1 MSYSVADQKFFN
13 AFNLIPQMGPIRFA
27 KIRSYFPSMENAW
40 QANLQDFQ
48 EAGIEFAIA
57 EKIISQRRDISPNK
71 EMEKL
76 EKEGIK
82 IITVNDDELYPN
94 LLKEIPSAPA
104 ILYYKGQLQKDEI
117 AIGIVGSRKV
127 STYGMQVA
135 TKLSR
140 DLAQNN
146 ISVISGMALGVDG
159 VAHRECLKLG
169 KRTIAV
175 LGSGIDEKSIYP
187 ASNRQIAKDII
198 TNGAIISEYPIGTP
212 PLKQH
217 FPARNRIISGLSL
230 GVLVIEAAQS
240 SGALITAKFALEQN
254 REVFAIPGSIF
265 SATSAGTNNLIRLGA
280 KLVTKVED
288 ITEELN
294 LNSLQ
299 NFQQAKKIIPDNDEE
314 ALILK
319 NLSPDHPIHIDQL
332 AKITKMNV
340 TALSGI
346 LTLMEIKGKVKNIG
360 GMRYV
365 VAS

>member
-1 MSYSVADQKFFN
+1 MSIADQKFFN

-27 KIRSYFPSMENAW
+27 KICVHFPSLENAW

-48 EAGIEFAIA
+48 QAGIEFAIA
-57 EKIISQRRDISPNK
+57 EKIISQKRNISPDQ

-76 EKEGIK
+76 EKEEVK
-82 IITVNDDELYPN
+82 IITINDELYPT

-104 ILYYKGQLQKDEI
+104 ILYYKGQIQKDEI
-117 AIGIVGSRKV
+117 SIAIVGSRKV

-146 ISVISGMALGVDG
+146 ITVISGMALGVDG

-169 KRTIAV
+169 KRTVAV

-187 ASNRQIAKDII
+187 VNNRQIAKDII

-217 FPARNRIISGLSL
+217 FPARNRIISGLSQ

-265 SATSAGTNNLIRLGA
+265 SKTSEGTNNLIRLGA
-280 KLVTKVED
+280 KLVTKIED

-299 NFQQAKKIIPDNDEE
+299 NFQQAKKIIPDNEEE

-319 NLSPDHPIHIDQL
+319 NLSPDQPAHIDQL
-332 AKITKMNV
+332 AKTTKMNV
-340 TALSGI
+340 TSLSGI
-346 LTLMEIKGKVKNIG
+346 LTLMEIKGKIKNIG